1 MTRYRIQ
8 TYYHRQ
14 SSNWVRISQIRS
26 DLRRSSTMKITI
38 IIFTCCLLTA
48 WFAACGEDPNLSEG
62 SVGNDDDDNL
72 STLERALIAALDKSP
87 GERITTEDLATL
99 THLEIF
105 YVDTP
110 YGGLLPLDLTGL
122 EDCINLTTLNLFGNT
137 ISDLSPLVGLT
148 KLTNLNLGLT
158 SISDLSPLVGLTKLT
173 NLNLSSNRITDI
185 NPLKGLVNLEQ
196 LDLRQ
201 NRITG
206 INPLTELIHLEKLY
220 LNDNMIV
227 DLKPLV
233 DNLGLVNE
241 NPVHREGGFNI
252 RADVVG
258 VSGNPLSDASKN
270 EHIPALEARGVIVRQ

>member
-1 MTRYRIQ
+1 
-8 TYYHRQ
+8 
-14 SSNWVRISQIRS
+14 
-26 DLRRSSTMKITI
+26 MKITI
-38 IIFTCCLLTA
+38 MILTCCLLMV

-72 STLERALIAALDKSP
+72 SALERALIAALDKSP

-99 THLEIF
+99 THLQIF

-137 ISDLSPLVGLT
+137 ISDLSPLVELT

-173 NLNLSSNRITDI
+173 NLNLFSNRITDI
-185 NPLKGLVNLEQ
+185 TPLKGLVNLQQ
-196 LDLRQ
+196 LDLQQ
-201 NRITG
+201 NRITDITPLKG
-206 INPLTELIHLEKLY
+206 LVNLQQLDLQQNRITDITPLTGLIHLEKLY

-233 DNLGLVNE
+233 DNPGLVNE
-241 NPVHREGGFNI
+241 NPVHLDGGYDI
-252 RADVVG
+252 RADVIAFG
-258 VSGNPLSDASKN
+258 GNPLNEVSRN
-270 EHIPALEARGVIVRQ
+270 EHIPALEARGVIVKW